1 MAGFNTSDDEMITG
15 INVTPLV
22 DISLVLL
29 IIFMVTAT
37 VMMNPGVKVNLPKA
51 ATAQTIQHPAYALV
65 LTKDNELYIN
75 GKKTT
80 LDDAFMLLQHS
91 VEKDDKTQVVIAADK
106 DLKYQKVMKII
117 DLVRRAGVVDFALNV
132 EVER

>member
-51 ATAQTIQHPAYALV
+51 ATAQTIQHPTYALV

-91 VEKDDKTQVVIAADK
+91 VEKDQKTQVVIAADK
-106 DLKYQKVMKII
+106 DLKYQNVMKII